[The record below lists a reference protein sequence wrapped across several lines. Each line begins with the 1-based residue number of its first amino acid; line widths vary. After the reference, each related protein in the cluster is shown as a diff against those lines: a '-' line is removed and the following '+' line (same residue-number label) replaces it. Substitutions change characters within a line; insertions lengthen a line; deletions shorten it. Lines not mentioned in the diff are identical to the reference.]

1 MNNSIE
7 INGEGKKIDVIYNT
21 INRFTRFIVL
31 FFALFYSEYYFLTN
45 YETNDDNV
53 LLMVF
58 YLTVVF
64 MIIFFIIESMFP
76 VCSIS
81 IIEHNLKK

>member
-7 INGEGKKIDVIYNT
+7 INTDNKKIDVIYNT
-21 INRFTRFIVL
+21 INRFTRFILL
-31 FFALFYSEYYFLTN
+31 FFAFFYSEYYFLTN

-53 LLMVF
+53 LTMVF

-64 MIIFFIIESMFP
+64 MVIFFIVDSFFP
-76 VCSIS
+76 VCSVNV
-81 IIEHNLKK
+81 IENKK